1 MRIITLLAALGAVV
15 ITSSCAQSDSTNENS
30 VNVSDVEFV
39 DAFDDFI
46 SSAIDTVLYSDDG
59 SYALYG
65 MGHGPL
71 NSLLEYFD
79 SEGRVLLTQTQASE
93 CEPQTLLYHYD
104 NAGLLSEI
112 HSISYN
118 CDIFDQLTGE
128 AIAARRMYNHID
140 SAIHHNTDSLIW
152 SSTSTIRFERS
163 DDKQRIVAITG
174 LYPLGEIVAPSG
186 KSLTVR
192 IRPADSFWQ
201 SDLHGGRYVLELP
214 SVH

>member
-79 SEGRVLLTQTQASE
+79 SEGRVLLTQAQASE

-118 CDIFDQLTGE
+118 YDIVDQLTGE
-128 AIAARRMYNHID
+128 AIAARRIYNLID

-163 DDKQRIVAITG
+163 DDNQRIVAITG